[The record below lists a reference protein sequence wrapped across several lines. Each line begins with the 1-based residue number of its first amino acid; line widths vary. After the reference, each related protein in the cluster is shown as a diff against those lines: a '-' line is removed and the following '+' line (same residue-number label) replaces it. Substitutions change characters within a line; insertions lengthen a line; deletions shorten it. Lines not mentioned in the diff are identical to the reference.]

1 MISDLGNV
9 YIFIL
14 ATIGSI
20 TTQELGNVLR
30 SLGQNPTLAELDDM
44 IAQDDN
50 DGNGTMDFP
59 EFLSLMVKK
68 MKDTSSDEKILDVFK
83 SFDKDGNG
91 YVSASELRS
100 IMMSLGEILTD
111 VEVDEMIREADTNGD
126 GQIDYDEF
134 IQMMSSGKVAD
145 TVRETPH
152 DV

>member
-1 MISDLGNV
+1 M
-9 YIFIL
+9 
-14 ATIGSI
+14 
-20 TTQELGNVLR
+20 
-30 SLGQNPTLAELDDM
+30 AELNDM
-44 IAQDDN
+44 IAQDDY

-134 IQMMSSGKVAD
+134 
-145 TVRETPH
+145 VR
-152 DV
+152 